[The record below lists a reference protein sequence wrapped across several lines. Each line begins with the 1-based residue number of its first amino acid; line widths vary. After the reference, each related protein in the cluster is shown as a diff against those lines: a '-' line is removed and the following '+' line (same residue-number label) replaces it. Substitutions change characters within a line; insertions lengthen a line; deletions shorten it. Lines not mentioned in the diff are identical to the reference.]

1 MATGFLVRD
10 MERRI
15 LVWMLQNSGD
25 ASVKLVQP
33 IQVRLMSAN
42 GDDTDAGTEITGDTY
57 EPVDSFWA
65 QNATDPGVEFENT
78 DDIEFN
84 SLDPDVTVNVVGIE
98 LWDSNANEQVRVAY
112 ATFDD
117 PQDVVAGDPFILSAG
132 TVKVKLQ

>member
-15 LVWMLQNSGD
+15 LVWMLQDSNDISTI
-25 ASVKLVQP
+25 LVQP
-33 IQVRLMSAN
+33 IQVRLMATN
-42 GDDTDAGTEITGDTY
+42 GDDTDAGDEIDGDSY

-78 DDIEFN
+78 SSIEFN
-84 SLDPDVTVNVVGIE
+84 SLDADASVDVVGLE
-98 LWDSNANEQVRVAY
+98 LWDSNSNEAVRVAY
-112 ATFDD
+112 AVFDD
-117 PQDVVAGDPFILSAG
+117 TQTVTAGDPFILSAG